1 MERGFAG
8 RLSRIVD
15 AQRAIAAAGLDL
27 PSVMELVCSHSQELT
42 GADGAAVLLLEEDGA
57 LVRHAH
63 YGSTAGPPVAGIPL
77 HRADAV
83 AGQLQAFS
91 DRPDEFT
98 PADRSTLELLSSVVS
113 AALSRA
119 TEVDALK
126 MSRTIFDKA
135 PIGIVRVLAPE
146 GRMVEA
152 NPAFV
157 NMLGY
162 SPAELAAMSF
172 AVYTHPDDVE
182 ENMEL
187 FRSLMAG
194 ERESYQLEK
203 RSFHRDGRMIWTQV
217 NTALERDP
225 DGKPLF
231 AVSMLEDITTR
242 KHAEDELRQQAEL
255 NEHQAMHDALTG
267 LPNRTLFR
275 DRIVQAI
282 LAAQREGDS
291 VAVMMIDLDRFK
303 EVNDSLGHDAGDTLL
318 QEVARRLAGSL
329 RASDTIARL
338 GGDEFGV
345 LLPRQC
351 SPEDVRKVLDRI
363 GAALALPVVLDDLP
377 LAIEGSLGVA
387 MYPEHGAN
395 VDTLLQRADMAMY
408 TAKESSSPYAF
419 FDESADHYDPSR
431 LTLVCE
437 LRRALDER
445 ELVLH
450 YQPKA
455 TVASGK
461 IGSVEALLRWEHPTR
476 GMVLPNDFIPVAQQ
490 TSLIRPLTL
499 YVIDEALRQCREW
512 LDEGLPLSIAVNLSI
527 RNLLDVEFP
536 EQVGELL
543 AKWEVEP
550 RFLELEITEST
561 MLTDPVRTMSVLE
574 RLSEMGIRLSIDDF
588 GTGYSSLSYLSRLPV
603 DEIKIDRSFVTNMTL
618 NEGDAIIVRSTIDL
632 GRNLGLEVVAEG
644 VETVECWDELTSLGC
659 TAAQGFFLSRPL
671 PAAELGAWLRAHA
684 AA

>member
-1 MERGFAG
+1 MEHGLAD

-27 PSVMELVCSHSQELT
+27 RSVMEIVCERAQELT
-42 GADGAAVLLLEEDGA
+42 GAGGAAVLLLDDGA
-57 LVRHAH
+57 LVRQAH
-63 YGSTAGPPVAGIPL
+63 SGSMVGPPVAGIPL
-77 HRADAV
+77 HRGDEV
-83 AGQLQAFS
+83 AGELQAFS
-91 DRPDEFT
+91 DGRDAFT
-98 PADRSTLELLSSVVS
+98 TEDRSTLELLSSVLS
-113 AALSRA
+113 AALGRA
-119 TEVDALK
+119 SEVDALK
-126 MSRTIFDKA
+126 MSRAIFQKA

-152 NPAFV
+152 NPAFER
-157 NMLGY
+157 MLGY
-162 SPAELAAMSF
+162 SAAELAVMSF
-172 AVYTHPDDVE
+172 AEYTHPDDVD

-194 ERESYQLEK
+194 ERESYQMEK
-203 RSFHRDGRMIWTQV
+203 RSFHRDGNMIWTQV

-225 DGKPLF
+225 DGRPLF
-231 AVSMLEDITTR
+231 AVSMLEDITER
-242 KHAEDELRQQAEL
+242 KRAEEELRCQAEL

-303 EVNDSLGHDAGDTLL
+303 EVNDSLGHDAGDMLL
-318 QEVARRLAGSL
+318 QEVARRLEGSL

-351 SPEDVRKVLDRI
+351 SPEDVRRVIERI
-363 GAALALPVVLDDLP
+363 SATLALPVVLDELP

-387 MYPEHGAN
+387 MYPDHGTN

-408 TAKESSSPYAF
+408 TAKEGSSAYAF
-419 FDESADHYDPSR
+419 FDESAEHYDPNR

-437 LRRALDER
+437 LRRAIDER
-445 ELVLH
+445 ELVLY

-455 TVASGK
+455 TVASGE
-461 IGSVEALLRWEHPTR
+461 IASVEALLRWQHPTR
-476 GMVLPNDFIPVAQQ
+476 GLVLPNDFIPVAQQ

-499 YVIDEALRQCREW
+499 YVVDEALRQCREW
-512 LDEGLPLSIAVNLSI
+512 LDDGVQLSIAVNLSI
-527 RNLLDVEFP
+527 RNLLDMEFP
-536 EQVGELL
+536 EQVGALL
-543 AKWEVEP
+543 AKWKVEP

-561 MLTDPVRTMSVLE
+561 MLTDPVRTTRVLE
-574 RLSEMGIRLSIDDF
+574 RLSAMGIRLSIDDF

-618 NEGDAIIVRSTIDL
+618 NQGNAIIVRSTIDL

-644 VETVECWDELTSLGC
+644 VETAECWDELSSLGC
-659 TAAQGFFLSRPL
+659 TAAQGYFLSRPL
-671 PAAELGAWLRAHA
+671 PAAELGAWLRAHVA
-684 AA
+684 A

>member
-1 MERGFAG
+1 MEHGLAD
-8 RLSRIVD
+8 RLGRIVD

-27 PSVMELVCSHSQELT
+27 PSAMAVVCDRARELT
-42 GADGAAVLLLEEDGA
+42 GARGAAVLVLEDGA

-63 YGSTAGPPVAGIPL
+63 SGSMVGPPVAGIPL
-77 HRADAV
+77 HRGDHV
-83 AGQLQAFS
+83 AGELQAFS
-91 DRPDEFT
+91 DRPDTFT
-98 PADRSTLELLSSVVS
+98 TEDCSTLELLSSVLS

-119 TEVDALK
+119 SEADALK
-126 MSRTIFDKA
+126 LSRAIFQKA

-152 NPAFV
+152 NPAFER
-157 NMLGY
+157 MLGY
-162 SPAELAAMSF
+162 SAAELADMSF
-172 AVYTHPDDVE
+172 AEYTHAEDVD

-194 ERESYQLEK
+194 ERESYQMVK
-203 RSFHRDGRMIWTQV
+203 RSFHRDGNMIWTQV

-231 AVSMLEDITTR
+231 AVSMLEDITER
-242 KHAEDELRQQAEL
+242 KRAEEELRCQAEL

-282 LAAQREGDS
+282 LAAQRDGDS

-303 EVNDSLGHDAGDTLL
+303 EVNDSLGHDAGDMLL
-318 QEVARRLAGSL
+318 QEVARRLEGSL

-351 SPEDVRKVLDRI
+351 NPEDVRRVIERI
-363 GAALALPVVLDDLP
+363 SATLALPVVLDELP

-387 MYPEHGAN
+387 MYPEHGTN

-408 TAKESSSPYAF
+408 TAKDGSSAYAF
-419 FDESADHYDPSR
+419 FDERAEHYDPNR
-431 LTLVCE
+431 LTLVGE
-437 LRRALDER
+437 LRRAIDER
-445 ELVLH
+445 ELMLY

-455 TVASGK
+455 TVASGE
-461 IGSVEALLRWEHPTR
+461 IASVEALLRWQHPTR
-476 GMVLPNDFIPVAQQ
+476 GLVLPNDFIPVAQQ

-499 YVIDEALRQCREW
+499 YVVDEALRQCREW
-512 LDEGLPLSIAVNLSI
+512 LDDGLQLSIAVNLSI
-527 RNLLDVEFP
+527 RNLLDMEFP
-536 EQVGELL
+536 EQVAALL
-543 AKWEVEP
+543 AKWNVDP

-561 MLTDPVRTMSVLE
+561 MLSDPIRTTRVLE
-574 RLSEMGIRLSIDDF
+574 RLSAMGIRLSIDDF

-603 DEIKIDRSFVTNMTL
+603 DEIKIDRSFVTNMTI
-618 NEGDAIIVRSTIDL
+618 NAGDAIIVRSTIDL

-644 VETVECWDELTSLGC
+644 VETAECWDELSSLGC
-659 TAAQGFFLSRPL
+659 TAAQGYFLSRPL
-671 PAAELGAWLRAHA
+671 PAAELGAWLRAHVA
-684 AA
+684 A

>member
-1 MERGFAG
+1 MEHGLAD

-27 PSVMELVCSHSQELT
+27 RSVMEIVCERAQELT
-42 GADGAAVLLLEEDGA
+42 GAGGAAVLLLDDGA
-57 LVRHAH
+57 LVRQAH
-63 YGSTAGPPVAGIPL
+63 SGSMVGPPVAGIPL
-77 HRADAV
+77 HRGDEV
-83 AGQLQAFS
+83 AGELQAFS
-91 DRPDEFT
+91 DGRDAFT
-98 PADRSTLELLSSVVS
+98 TEDRSTLELLSSVLS
-113 AALSRA
+113 AALGRA
-119 TEVDALK
+119 SEVDALK
-126 MSRTIFDKA
+126 MSRTIFQKA

-152 NPAFV
+152 NPAFER
-157 NMLGY
+157 MLGY
-162 SPAELAAMSF
+162 SAAELAVMSF
-172 AVYTHPDDVE
+172 AEYTHPDDVD

-194 ERESYQLEK
+194 ERESYQMEK
-203 RSFHRDGRMIWTQV
+203 RSFHRDGNMIWTQV

-225 DGKPLF
+225 DGRPLF
-231 AVSMLEDITTR
+231 AVSMLEDITER
-242 KHAEDELRQQAEL
+242 KRAEEELRCQAEL

-303 EVNDSLGHDAGDTLL
+303 EVNDSLGHDAGDMLL
-318 QEVARRLAGSL
+318 QEVARRLEGSL

-351 SPEDVRKVLDRI
+351 SPEDVRRVIERI
-363 GAALALPVVLDDLP
+363 SATLALPVVLDELP

-387 MYPEHGAN
+387 MYPDHGTN

-408 TAKESSSPYAF
+408 TAKEGSSAYAF
-419 FDESADHYDPSR
+419 FDESAEHYDPNR

-437 LRRALDER
+437 LRRAIDER
-445 ELVLH
+445 ELVLY

-455 TVASGK
+455 TVASGE
-461 IGSVEALLRWEHPTR
+461 IASVEALLRWQHPTR
-476 GMVLPNDFIPVAQQ
+476 GLVLPNDFIPVAQQ

-499 YVIDEALRQCREW
+499 YVVDEALRQCREW
-512 LDEGLPLSIAVNLSI
+512 LDDGVQLSIAVNLSI
-527 RNLLDVEFP
+527 RNLLDMEFP
-536 EQVGELL
+536 EQVGALL
-543 AKWEVEP
+543 AKWKVEP

-561 MLTDPVRTMSVLE
+561 MLTDPVRTTRVLE
-574 RLSEMGIRLSIDDF
+574 RLSAMGIRLSIDDF

-603 DEIKIDRSFVTNMTL
+603 DEIKIDRSFVTKR
-618 NEGDAIIVRSTIDL
+618 AWRRRSA
-632 GRNLGLEVVAEG
+632 G
-644 VETVECWDELTSLGC
+644 TSSARS
-659 TAAQGFFLSRPL
+659 AAPPR
-671 PAAELGAWLRAHA
+671 RATS
-684 AA
+684 

>member
-1 MERGFAG
+1 M
-8 RLSRIVD
+8 
-15 AQRAIAAAGLDL
+15 
-27 PSVMELVCSHSQELT
+27 
-42 GADGAAVLLLEEDGA
+42 
-57 LVRHAH
+57 
-63 YGSTAGPPVAGIPL
+63 
-77 HRADAV
+77 
-83 AGQLQAFS
+83 
-91 DRPDEFT
+91 
-98 PADRSTLELLSSVVS
+98 S
-113 AALSRA
+113 A
-119 TEVDALK
+119 
-126 MSRTIFDKA
+126 TIFQKA

-152 NPAFV
+152 NPAFER
-157 NMLGY
+157 MLGY
-162 SPAELAAMSF
+162 SAAELAVMSF
-172 AVYTHPDDVE
+172 AEYTHPDDVD

-194 ERESYQLEK
+194 ERESYRMQK
-203 RSFHRDGRMIWTQV
+203 RSFHRDGQMIWTQV

-231 AVSMLEDITTR
+231 AVSMLEDITER
-242 KHAEDELRQQAEL
+242 KRAEEELREQAEL
-255 NEHQAMHDALTG
+255 NEHQSLHDALTG

-303 EVNDSLGHDAGDTLL
+303 EVNDSLGHDAGDSLL

-351 SPEDVRKVLDRI
+351 SPEDVRRVIDRI
-363 GAALALPVVLDDLP
+363 GAALALPVVLDELP

-387 MYPEHGAN
+387 MYPEHGDN

-408 TAKESSSPYAF
+408 TAKESSSAYAF

-437 LRRALDER
+437 LRRAIDER
-445 ELVLH
+445 ELVLY
-450 YQPKA
+450 YQPKK
-455 TVASGK
+455 TVANGE
-461 IGSVEALLRWEHPTR
+461 IASVEALLRWEHPTR
-476 GMVLPNDFIPVAQQ
+476 GLVLPNDFIPVAQQ

-499 YVIDEALRQCREW
+499 YVIDEALRQCRDW
-512 LDEGLPLSIAVNLSI
+512 IDEGLQLSIAVNLSI
-527 RNLLDVEFP
+527 RNLLDMEFP
-536 EQVGELL
+536 DQVAALL
-543 AKWEVEP
+543 AKWKIDA
-550 RFLELEITEST
+550 RYLELEITEST
-561 MLTDPVRTMSVLE
+561 MLTDPVRTTRVLE
-574 RLSEMGIRLSIDDF
+574 RLSAMGIRLSIDDF

-603 DEIKIDRSFVTNMTL
+603 DEIKIDRSFVTDMTL
-618 NEGDAIIVRSTIDL
+618 NRGNAVIVRSTIDL

-644 VETVECWDELTSLGC
+644 VETAECWDELMSLGC
-659 TAAQGFFLSRPL
+659 TSAQGYFFSRPL
-671 PAAELGAWLRAHA
+671 PAAELGAWLREHVAGLGR
-684 AA
+684 

>member
-1 MERGFAG
+1 MERGLAD

-27 PSVMELVCSHSQELT
+27 PSVMEVVCERAHELT
-42 GADGAAVLLLEEDGA
+42 GADGAAVLLLEDGA

-63 YGSTAGPPVAGIPL
+63 SGSMVGPPVAGIPL
-77 HRADAV
+77 QRGDEL
-83 AGQLQAFS
+83 AGELQAFS
-91 DRPDEFT
+91 TGPDPFT
-98 PADRSTLELLSSVVS
+98 TEDRSTLELLSSVLS
-113 AALSRA
+113 AALIRA
-119 TEVDALK
+119 LEVDALT
-126 MSRTIFDKA
+126 MSRTIFQKA

-152 NPAFV
+152 NPAFE

-162 SPAELAAMSF
+162 TAAELAVMSF
-172 AVYTHPDDVE
+172 AEYTHADDVD

-225 DGKPLF
+225 EGKPLF
-231 AVSMLEDITTR
+231 AVSMLEDITER
-242 KHAEDELRQQAEL
+242 KRAEEELRLQAEI
-255 NEHQAMHDALTG
+255 NAHQALHDGLTG

-303 EVNDSLGHDAGDTLL
+303 EVNDSLGHDAGDNLL

-351 SPEDVRKVLDRI
+351 RPEDVRRVIDRI
-363 GAALALPVVLDDLP
+363 GAALALPVVLDELP

-387 MYPEHGAN
+387 MYPEHGDN

-419 FDESADHYDPSR
+419 FDESADHYDPTR

-437 LRRALDER
+437 LRRAIDEH
-445 ELVLH
+445 ELVLY
-450 YQPKA
+450 YQPKK
-455 TVASGK
+455 TVSNGEIA
-461 IGSVEALLRWEHPTR
+461 SVEALLRWQHPTR
-476 GMVLPNDFIPVAQQ
+476 GLVLPNDFIPVAQQ

-499 YVIDEALRQCREW
+499 YVIDEALRQCRAW
-512 LDEGLPLSIAVNLSI
+512 IDEGLKLSIAVNLSI

-536 EQVGELL
+536 AQVAALL
-543 AKWEVEP
+543 EKWKIDASY
-550 RFLELEITEST
+550 LELEITEST
-561 MLTDPVRTMSVLE
+561 MLTDPVRTMRVLE
-574 RLSEMGIRLSIDDF
+574 RLSAMGIRLSIDDF

-618 NEGDAIIVRSTIDL
+618 NRGDAVIVRSTIDL

-644 VETVECWDELTSLGC
+644 VETEECWDELMALGC
-659 TAAQGFFLSRPL
+659 TSAQGYFFSRPL
-671 PAAELGAWLRAHA
+671 PAAELGAWLREHIA
-684 AA
+684 A

>member
-1 MERGFAG
+1 MEHGLAD

-27 PSVMELVCSHSQELT
+27 RSVMEIVCERAQELT
-42 GADGAAVLLLEEDGA
+42 GAGGAAVLLLDDGA
-57 LVRHAH
+57 LVRQAH
-63 YGSTAGPPVAGIPL
+63 SGSMVGPPVAGIPL
-77 HRADAV
+77 HRGDEV
-83 AGQLQAFS
+83 AGELQAFS
-91 DRPDEFT
+91 DGRDAFT
-98 PADRSTLELLSSVVS
+98 TEDRSTLELLSSVLS
-113 AALSRA
+113 AALGRA
-119 TEVDALK
+119 SEVDALK
-126 MSRTIFDKA
+126 MSRTIFQKA

-152 NPAFV
+152 NPAFER
-157 NMLGY
+157 MLGY
-162 SPAELAAMSF
+162 SAAELAVMSF
-172 AVYTHPDDVE
+172 AEYTHPDDVD

-194 ERESYQLEK
+194 ERESYQMEK
-203 RSFHRDGRMIWTQV
+203 RSFHRDGNMIWTQV

-225 DGKPLF
+225 DGRPLF
-231 AVSMLEDITTR
+231 AVSMLEDITER
-242 KHAEDELRQQAEL
+242 KRAEEELRCQAEL

-303 EVNDSLGHDAGDTLL
+303 EVNDSLGHDAGDMLL
-318 QEVARRLAGSL
+318 QEVARRLEGSL

-351 SPEDVRKVLDRI
+351 SPEDVRRVIERI
-363 GAALALPVVLDDLP
+363 SATLALPVVLDELP

-387 MYPEHGAN
+387 MYPDHGTN

-408 TAKESSSPYAF
+408 TAKEGSSAYAF
-419 FDESADHYDPSR
+419 FDESAEHYDPNR

-437 LRRALDER
+437 LRRAIDER
-445 ELVLH
+445 ELVLY

-455 TVASGK
+455 TVASGE
-461 IGSVEALLRWEHPTR
+461 IASVEALLRWQHPTR
-476 GMVLPNDFIPVAQQ
+476 GLVLPNDFIPVAQQ

-499 YVIDEALRQCREW
+499 YVVDEALRQCREW
-512 LDEGLPLSIAVNLSI
+512 LDDGVQLSIAVNLSI
-527 RNLLDVEFP
+527 RNLLDMEFP
-536 EQVGELL
+536 EQVGALL
-543 AKWEVEP
+543 AKWKVEP

-561 MLTDPVRTMSVLE
+561 MLTDPVRTTRVLE
-574 RLSEMGIRLSIDDF
+574 RLSAMGIRLSIDDF

-618 NEGDAIIVRSTIDL
+618 NQGNAIIVRSTIDL

-644 VETVECWDELTSLGC
+644 VETAECWDELSSLGC
-659 TAAQGFFLSRPL
+659 TAAQGYFLSRPL
-671 PAAELGAWLRAHA
+671 PAAELGAWLRAHVA
-684 AA
+684 A